1 MKWLVDHSTTILI
14 AVLAIVTFGMISYA
28 SLPREAAPDIDIPVV
43 MITTPYI
50 GVSPE
55 DIEGLISIPME
66 NELSSLRDVKKM
78 TSVSAEG
85 IGMVYIE
92 FEPDVVMEDALQ
104 KVRDRVNRAK
114 PKLPADAE
122 EPEIRE
128 ISFSDF
134 PILIITIAGG
144 LDEEGLKGLAEELED
159 KIGRLPGVLDT
170 KIGGGLDRQV
180 RVQVDPVRLAHF
192 GFKMGDVESALRNE
206 NVNIPGGEVMT
217 GHGNVLLRVPGEFET
232 ADEIQDVAVKR
243 YGDRP
248 VFVRDIARVVD
259 GYEDRES
266 YARMNG
272 QDAVSVSVTKRPGS
286 NMVEIADAI
295 KVLVDE
301 EARTWPAGVEHRVL
315 ADQSTIVRDMVSE
328 LQNNIGTALI
338 LVVGVVLFFMGF
350 RNSLFIA
357 VSIPLSML
365 LGFIVIEALGF
376 TLNMIVLFSLI
387 LALGMLVDNGIV
399 IVENIYRHH
408 EEGKSLREA
417 SVDGTK
423 EVGIAVAASTAT
435 TVAAFFPM
443 VFWTGIMGEFMG
455 YLPKTL
461 IITLTSSLVVAVA
474 ILPVM
479 TSLFMRLA
487 GKSAAKR
494 DEVLAETPQTGIMA
508 KYVAALEWSIDH
520 KYMSA
525 VAGFATL
532 VVSFVA
538 YGALNHGTEFFPA
551 TDPERATIA
560 ISAPD
565 GTDLETTDRLSRM
578 VEAIVAQEENVDVM
592 VAEIG
597 LAGGGSGDM
606 TGGQPSPTNAKVT
619 IDFLPDRN
627 RAKPG
632 QKVRVE
638 PTPDTINRLREKLK
652 RVPGADIEIT
662 KEEMGPPVGPPIA
675 VEISGDDFHVVG
687 EAAKAFQREL
697 AGVAGVTDLGNDYK
711 VGRPELRLRV
721 DRGAAQRTGLTTNA
735 IGGAVRTAIAG
746 SKVTTMREGETE
758 VDVVVELDPIAKED
772 LQAVLGLR
780 LPGRED
786 TSPDSFA
793 VPLSAVAS
801 YELAGGSGA
810 ISHIDQDLVVTVTGN
825 IAEGMNPNAVRAEV
839 QALIDGYAP
848 PAGTHVR
855 LGGADDEQR
864 NAQEFLSR
872 AFLIAIALIMMVLV
886 TQFDSVTIPFIILAS
901 VLLSLVGVLWGLILT
916 GTPFGIMM
924 TGIGVISLAGVVVN
938 NAIVLLDYVQQ
949 LRAEGHPVREAL
961 VRAGVVRFRPV
972 MLTAITTIL
981 GLVPMAI
988 GVSFDFVKFAPIVG
1002 GSTSQFW
1009 KPMAVAVIF
1018 GLAFATVL
1026 TLVMVPTFYS
1036 LVEDLK
1042 ARFARVRARLPLGGG
1057 AAAAAKV
1064 ALIGGVSALAVAPAH
1079 ALTLD
1084 EALRAAED
1092 NSIEIAL
1099 AEEATIQAES
1109 YRGQGWSLLGPKLQA
1124 TGSYTIN
1131 DKEIAIDFM
1140 EEFSANIPDEFSSF
1154 FEDTESEPI
1163 VVQEKEYA
1171 QWNVSVVQPLASF
1184 SALPTLRGAY
1194 ALTDAAR
1201 ADEAWQRSR
1210 LRAGV
1215 TAGYY
1220 GVLAARM
1227 GVDVATEAVEL
1238 AEGQLELAKRQVTA
1252 GLQPRRME
1260 IQAELGL
1267 AQAQRELASARES
1280 AVRAEES
1287 FARMTGLEPGQPM
1300 ELPPE
1305 PTAGVASLDDALAIA
1320 RSDRP
1325 DLAAA
1330 DARVRIAEFTARAN
1344 WGSLLPKA
1352 DGRFTYAYNGNTGF
1366 SDDPTLWMV
1375 VAEAR
1380 WTFWDGGYAIA
1391 KNKELASQR
1400 RSAELA
1406 ARLVRE
1412 QLEETLRTAWQTA
1425 AAAQASLDAVER
1437 EQELAEQNLELAQRA
1452 FEAGS
1457 ATLLEVTAATLSKHS
1472 AELSGIVSR
1481 MNRDLA
1487 LVELQVQMGRY

>member
-1 MKWLVDHSTTILI
+1 MKWLVSHSTTMLL
-14 AVLAIVTFGMISYA
+14 AALAIVTFGMISYA
-28 SLPREAAPDIDIPVV
+28 NLPREAAPDIDIPVV
-43 MITTPYI
+43 MVTTPYI

-55 DIEGLISIPME
+55 DIEGLISIPIE
-66 NELSSLRDVKKM
+66 NELSSLRDVKKL

-85 IGMVYIE
+85 IGIVYIE
-92 FEPDVVMEDALQ
+92 FEPDVVMEDGLQ

-134 PILIITIAGG
+134 PILIVTLAGG
-144 LDEEGLKGLAEELED
+144 LDEEGLKGLAEALED
-159 KIGRLPGVLDT
+159 KIGRINGVLDT

-180 RVQVDPVRLAHF
+180 RVQVDPVRIAHF
-192 GFKMGDVESALRNE
+192 GFKIGDVSNALRDE
-206 NVNIPGGEVMT
+206 NVNIPGGEVLT
-217 GHGNVLLRVPGEFET
+217 GGGNVLVRVPGEFET
-232 ADEIQDVAVKR
+232 AAEIGGVAVKR

-272 QDAVSVSVTKRPGS
+272 RDAVSVSVTKRPGS

-295 KVLVDE
+295 KVLVEDE
-301 EARTWPAGVEHRVL
+301 AQTWPEGVEHRVL

-365 LGFIVIEALGF
+365 LGFMVIEALGF

-387 LALGMLVDNGIV
+387 LALGMLVDNAIV

-408 EEGKSLREA
+408 EEGSDLVTA
-417 SVDGTK
+417 SVEGTR

-479 TSLFMRLA
+479 TSLLMRLA

-494 DEVLAETPQTGIMA
+494 DQELADTPQTGIMGR
-508 KYVAALEWSIDH
+508 YVKALEWSIDH
-520 KYMSA
+520 RWLA
-525 VAGFATL
+525 AFAGFATL
-532 VVSFVA
+532 ILTFVA

-560 ISAPD
+560 ISAPG
-565 GTDLETTDRLSRM
+565 GTDLETTDRLSRI

-592 VAEIG
+592 VAEVG
-597 LAGGGSGDM
+597 LAGGGAGDM

-632 QKVRVE
+632 QKVRIE
-638 PTPDTINRLREKLK
+638 PTPETINRLRDRLAE
-652 RVPGADIEIT
+652 VPGADIEIQ

-675 VEISGDDFHVVG
+675 VEISGEDFHVVG
-687 EAAKAFQREL
+687 EAAKSFQRALE
-697 AGVAGVTDLGNDYK
+697 GVAGVTDLANDYK

-721 DRGAAQRTGLTTNA
+721 DRGAAKRAGLSTSA
-735 IGGAVRTAIAG
+735 IGNAVRTAIAG
-746 SKVTTMREGETE
+746 QAVTTIRDGETE
-758 VDVVVELDPIAKED
+758 IDVVVELDPRAKND
-772 LQAVLGLR
+772 LQSVLGLR

-786 TSPDSFA
+786 TSPDTFA

-801 YELAGGSGA
+801 YDLVGGSGA

-825 IAEGMNPNAVRAEV
+825 IAEGMNPNAVRADV
-839 QALIDGYAP
+839 QALIADYDSP
-848 PAGTHVR
+848 EGTHVR

-886 TQFDSVTIPFIILAS
+886 SQFDSITIPFIILAS
-901 VLLSLVGVLWGLILT
+901 VILSLVGVLWGLVLT

-949 LRAEGHPVREAL
+949 LRATGLPVRESL
-961 VRAGVVRFRPV
+961 IRAGVVRFRPV

-1036 LVEDLK
+1036 LVEDMK
-1042 ARFARVRARLPLGGG
+1042 ERAARLRRRLPMSG
-1057 AAAAAKV
+1057 AAAAAKL
-1064 ALIGGVSALAVAPAH
+1064 ALLGLGAGLATPAQ

-1084 EALRAAED
+1084 DALRAAEA
-1092 NSIEIAL
+1092 NSVELML
-1099 AEEATIQAES
+1099 AEESTIQAES
-1109 YRGQGWSLLGPKLQA
+1109 YRGQAWSLVGPKLQA
-1124 TGSYTIN
+1124 NASYTIN
-1131 DKEIAIDFM
+1131 DKEIALDFM
-1140 EEFSANIPDEFSSF
+1140 EDFSANIPDEFASF
-1154 FEDTESEPI
+1154 FDDVESEPTVI
-1163 VVQEKEYA
+1163 QEKEFA
-1171 QWNVSVVQPLASF
+1171 QWSVSVVQPLASF

-1201 ADEAWQRSR
+1201 ADASWQRSQ
-1210 LRAGV
+1210 LLAGV
-1215 TAGYY
+1215 TGAYY

-1238 AEGQLELAKRQVTA
+1238 ATGQLDLAQRQVAA
-1252 GLQPRRME
+1252 GLQPRRAE
-1260 IQAELGL
+1260 VQAQLGL
-1267 AQAQRELASARES
+1267 AQAERELAAARES
-1280 AVRAEES
+1280 AVSAEEGL
-1287 FARMTGLEPGQPM
+1287 ARLTGLEPGQPL
-1300 ELPPE
+1300 ELPTP
-1305 PTAGVASLDDALAIA
+1305 PAAPASSLDDALSTA
-1320 RSDRP
+1320 RTARP

-1330 DARVRIAEFTARAN
+1330 YARVRIAEFSVRAN
-1344 WGSLLPKA
+1344 WGGLLPKA
-1352 DGRFTYAYNGNTGF
+1352 DARFTYAYSGNTGF

-1375 VAEAR
+1375 VGEAR

-1406 ARLVRE
+1406 ARLALE
-1412 QLEETLRTAWQTA
+1412 QMEESLRTAWHSA
-1425 AAAQASLDAVER
+1425 AAAEAALSAVER
-1437 EQELAEQNLELAQRA
+1437 EQELAAENLELAQRA

-1457 ATLLEVTAATLSKHS
+1457 ATWLEVNQATLAQRA

-1481 MNRDLA
+1481 MERDLA
-1487 LVELQVQMGRY
+1487 IVDLQVQMGAY